1 MLVHASKVVGA
12 VTVAEL
18 LNLFVDEDSMPDVL
32 IGPSHYSIEHT
43 KNEIVLNEKFRHNP
57 RAQMR
62 VISPAVDLD
71 LFKVRKFVYTESDRG
86 KKHIRKH
93 MILRVALFARLAIEK
108 SPGLFMM
115 AAREILD
122 KNPYF
127 QFVIIGDGELRTN
140 LVELSHRLNINNAVE
155 FMGMLAGN
163 ELTEVLQTID
173 IVVNP
178 SLRAWS
184 ETFCIAN
191 IEAMATGIPLVTFG
205 VGGIGE
211 YIEQEAD
218 SDDSHDSQTSLYQ
231 IVKNAILVN
240 EPSPKAIAA
249 AVMTLADDTDL
260 RIRIGLAGRR
270 TVESYFSIDRQM
282 NEYASMYRELSHR

>member
-1 MLVHASKVVGA
+1 
-12 VTVAEL
+12 
-18 LNLFVDEDSMPDVL
+18 
-32 IGPSHYSIEHT
+32 
-43 KNEIVLNEKFRHNP
+43 
-57 RAQMR
+57 
-62 VISPAVDLD
+62 
-71 LFKVRKFVYTESDRG
+71 
-86 KKHIRKH
+86 

-163 ELTEVLQTID
+163 ELTKVLQTID

-218 SDDSHDSQTSLYQ
+218 SDVSHDSQTSLYQ